1 MPATIRLMR
10 VGKKGYPTYRIV
22 VVDKRKKRNS
32 DYLALLGSYN
42 PMVTPVKLE
51 LDRKQLS
58 SWIAKGAVVSEGMTK
73 LLKSVS
79 KKDSA

>member
-32 DYLALLGSYN
+32 NYLVLLGSYN

-73 LLKSVS
+73 LLKSCS